1 MIDPKILI
9 IPDIHGR
16 DFYKEAV
23 SEAVCSDIEIVCLGD
38 YLDPYW
44 WDELHEDGVFE
55 PLKELVRVKKSR
67 PDKTHLLIGNHDS
80 SYFYRREMCRT
91 RYDIDNAPIY
101 RYYFRKNSMLF
112 DLFYDTVIAEKRFL
126 FSHAGV
132 TKRWLSNIKSSAESI
147 DDKLT
152 WLKEH
157 FNEFRND
164 FTRTA
169 IWEHLS
175 QIGEERGGRDDSGS
189 IIWADFF
196 EHTDKKNWIDDDNI
210 IQIVGHTQLNSHPA
224 RIDNRLYCLDCRSPF
239 YVDNKGVIRSWGTDE
254 NIMIKYNIL
263 EK

>member
-23 SEAVCSDIEIVCLGD
+23 SEAIRFDIEIVCLGD

-55 PLKELVRVKKSR
+55 PLQELVRVKKSR

-91 RYDIDNAPIY
+91 RYDMDNAPIY
-101 RYYFRKNSMLF
+101 SNYFRTNSMLF

-132 TKRWLSNIKSSAESI
+132 TKTWLSNIYVSGDSI

-157 FNEFRND
+157 FNEFRKD
-164 FTRTA
+164 LTRTA
-169 IWEHLS
+169 IWEHLFR
-175 QIGEERGGRDDSGS
+175 IGCHYTTFRRCC
-189 IIWADFF
+189 WRRF
-196 EHTDKKNWIDDDNI
+196 
-210 IQIVGHTQLNSHPA
+210 V
-224 RIDNRLYCLDCRSPF
+224 
-239 YVDNKGVIRSWGTDE
+239 
-254 NIMIKYNIL
+254 
-263 EK
+263 